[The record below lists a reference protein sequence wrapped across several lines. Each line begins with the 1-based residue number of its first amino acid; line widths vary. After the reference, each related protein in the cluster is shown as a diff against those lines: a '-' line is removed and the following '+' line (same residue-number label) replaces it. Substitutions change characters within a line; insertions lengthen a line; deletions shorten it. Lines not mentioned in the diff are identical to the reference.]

1 MAVIQ
6 VKCMRQL
13 NKVEKALE
21 LGRYHSK
28 YVVKVK
34 LVSKIDVEEVLQDN
48 DKFKVL
54 IWKILWKQ
62 HCYQPFLEI

>member
-1 MAVIQ
+1 
-6 VKCMRQL
+6 MRQL

-54 IWKILWKQ
+54 I
-62 HCYQPFLEI
+62 